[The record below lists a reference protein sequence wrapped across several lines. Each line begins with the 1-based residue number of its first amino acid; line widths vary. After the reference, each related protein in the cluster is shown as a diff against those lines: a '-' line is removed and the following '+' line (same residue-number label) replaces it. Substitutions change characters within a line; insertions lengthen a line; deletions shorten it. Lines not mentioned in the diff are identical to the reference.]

1 MVPRLCYS
9 QKELAAG
16 HSFCASAVHLLL
28 LTISAVLI
36 FSSAP
41 AAGRLSGYL
50 SASTVA
56 RRCGPNGG
64 VGSGDSFPELPL
76 CATASH
82 QLTRVCPSRLRL
94 RGGVGDDRDSSDME
108 GANMYAHRIH

>member
-16 HSFCASAVHLLL
+16 HSFCASAVRLLL
-28 LTISAVLI
+28 LTISAVLM
-36 FSSAP
+36 FSSAL

-108 GANMYAHRIH
+108 GANMHAHRIH